1 MVLLMTLLSRFQLI
15 FSVLKTLTGQE
26 VTVELK
32 NDLSI
37 SGKLKSV
44 DQSGIKT
51 AQLMPSHA
59 EILLLNRLY
68 HLRGHGSTRFLNIK
82 LDDIAVQQPERY
94 PHLVRS
100 PS

>member
-51 AQLMPSHA
+51 AQL
-59 EILLLNRLY
+59 LL
-68 HLRGHGSTRFLNIK
+68 
-82 LDDIAVQQPERY
+82 P
-94 PHLVRS
+94 
-100 PS
+100 